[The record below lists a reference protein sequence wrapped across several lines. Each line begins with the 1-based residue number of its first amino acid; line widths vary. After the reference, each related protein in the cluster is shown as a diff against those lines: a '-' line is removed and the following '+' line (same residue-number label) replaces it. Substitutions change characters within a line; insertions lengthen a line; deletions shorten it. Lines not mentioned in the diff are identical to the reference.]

1 MQLASAS
8 PDWSDANLKKQI
20 QAKSE
25 FAWNVTL
32 LTSEAENDPMATVF
46 IPSLM
51 QKLTHGETTVTVEG
65 QSVREI
71 IDNLEEKYP
80 GTKERLV
87 DKFKIKNGITVA
99 VDGEI
104 SPIGILEKVDANSEI
119 HFLPAVGGG

>member
-1 MQLASAS
+1 
-8 PDWSDANLKKQI
+8 
-20 QAKSE
+20 
-25 FAWNVTL
+25 
-32 LTSEAENDPMATVF
+32 MATVF

-51 QKLTHGETTVTVEG
+51 QKLTDGETRVTVAG

-71 IDNLEEKYP
+71 INNLNEMYP

-87 DKFKIKNGITVA
+87 DKFKIKTGITVA

-104 SPIGILEKVDANSEI
+104 SPIGILAKVGNDSEI

>member
-1 MQLASAS
+1 
-8 PDWSDANLKKQI
+8 
-20 QAKSE
+20 
-25 FAWNVTL
+25 
-32 LTSEAENDPMATVF
+32 MATVF

-51 QKLTHGETTVTVEG
+51 QKLTDGETRVTVAG

-71 IDNLEEKYP
+71 VNNLDEMYP

-87 DKFKIKNGITVA
+87 DKFKIKTGITVA

-104 SPIGILEKVDANSEI
+104 SPIGILAKVGDDSEI

>member
-1 MQLASAS
+1 
-8 PDWSDANLKKQI
+8 
-20 QAKSE
+20 
-25 FAWNVTL
+25 
-32 LTSEAENDPMATVF
+32 MATVF

-51 QKLTHGETTVTVEG
+51 QRLTDGETRVTVAG

-71 IDNLEEKYP
+71 VNNLDEMYP

-87 DKFKIKNGITVA
+87 DKFKIKTGITVA

-104 SPIGILEKVDANSEI
+104 SPIGILAKVGNDSEI

>member
-1 MQLASAS
+1 
-8 PDWSDANLKKQI
+8 
-20 QAKSE
+20 
-25 FAWNVTL
+25 
-32 LTSEAENDPMATVF
+32 MATVF

-51 QKLTHGETTVTVEG
+51 QKLTDGETTVTVEG

-71 IDNLEEKYP
+71 INNLDEMHP

-87 DKFKIKNGITVA
+87 DKFKIKTGITVA

-104 SPIGILEKVDANSEI
+104 SPIGILAKVGNDSES

>member
-1 MQLASAS
+1 
-8 PDWSDANLKKQI
+8 
-20 QAKSE
+20 
-25 FAWNVTL
+25 
-32 LTSEAENDPMATVF
+32 MATVF

-51 QKLTHGETTVTVEG
+51 QKLTDGETTVAVEG

-71 IDNLEEKYP
+71 INNLDEMYP

-87 DKFKIKNGITVA
+87 DKFKIKAGITVA

-104 SPIGILEKVDANSEI
+104 SPIGILAKVGNDSEI

>member
-1 MQLASAS
+1 
-8 PDWSDANLKKQI
+8 
-20 QAKSE
+20 
-25 FAWNVTL
+25 
-32 LTSEAENDPMATVF
+32 MATVF

-51 QKLTHGETTVTVEG
+51 QKLTDGETTVAVEG

-71 IDNLEEKYP
+71 INNLDEMYP

-87 DKFKIKNGITVA
+87 DKFKIKAGITVA

-104 SPIGILEKVDANSEI
+104 SPIGILCKVGNDSEI

>member
-1 MQLASAS
+1 
-8 PDWSDANLKKQI
+8 
-20 QAKSE
+20 
-25 FAWNVTL
+25 
-32 LTSEAENDPMATVF
+32 MATVF

-51 QKLTHGETTVTVEG
+51 QKLTDGETRVTVAG

-71 IDNLEEKYP
+71 INNLDEMYP

-87 DKFKIKNGITVA
+87 DKFKIKTGITVA

-104 SPIGILEKVDANSEI
+104 SPIGILAKVGNDSEI